1 MGGEDLTCRGRILI
15 FSIKDREPGV
25 VPAVYQRSLKWPVTC
40 LGQWKDYLVHSEG
53 FKFYFEKWVV
63 TNFDK
68 VAFHDAGMCITAMSS
83 IKNFL
88 VLGDIRKGIDFVQWK
103 EEADTQS
110 KNIRRLARSPPS
122 TFLTVL
128 ACDFVV
134 KGSSLGVVALD
145 NVGTVHLYRYSAHSD
160 GREGDQILCSSA
172 TFSMGLPCRATMRLQ
187 TEPGVQSLFMAS
199 AGGELLSLKPID
211 EQAYRTVATLLGMLS
226 TRLPFRC
233 GLNPRAF
240 RHHEGPPALVPPR
253 KNIED
258 AVFLRTFA
266 FLSAPLQ
273 AAIAEKMKLPV
284 SSLMKTVASCATC
297 SLTSLVPTAAA
308 PATTALATR

>member
-1 MGGEDLTCRGRILI
+1 MG
-15 FSIKDREPGV
+15 
-25 VPAVYQRSLKWPVTC
+25 
-40 LGQWKDYLVHSEG
+40 
-53 FKFYFEKWVV
+53 
-63 TNFDK
+63 
-68 VAFHDAGMCITAMSS
+68 
-83 IKNFL
+83 
-88 VLGDIRKGIDFVQWK
+88 
-103 EEADTQS
+103 
-110 KNIRRLARSPPS
+110 S

-258 AVFLRTFA
+258 AVLLRTFA

-284 SSLMKTVASCATC
+284 SSLIFCSFFRSCNCYLLWSDLQWRKDLALRIYYLHPLPVT
-297 SLTSLVPTAAA
+297 LFIIWFQHLLVFF
-308 PATTALATR
+308 